1 MSNEIEPSTPAEQVV
16 LLSTPPDARDVTAE
30 LAAPPRRKLPWLSLA
45 LGGAVIATA
54 AFAGGVWY
62 QKDNGSGGSGRAV
75 AGGQQPRGAGATP
88 GAPGQNGGR
97 RGGQGGQGNGQ
108 GGGGNGQGGQGGFTR
123 GTVKAVDGTTV
134 YLTDANGNT
143 VKITTGDATKVQLNK
158 EGKVADLQPGQSVTV
173 VGTPDANG
181 GYAASQ
187 LVEGA
192 TGFGGFGGFGGAGGF
207 GGGGGNRTASGGGG
221 GGNRT
226 ASGG

>member
-1 MSNEIEPSTPAEQVV
+1 MSNEIATVSTTTPAEQVA
-16 LLSTPPDARDVTAE
+16 LLATPPDARDVTAE

-45 LGGAVIATA
+45 LAGGVIASG

-62 QKDNGSGGSGRAV
+62 QQNHGTKSGSSHTTAAGAVPQQRAAGASGGGY
-75 AGGQQPRGAGATP
+75 GQGSS
-88 GAPGQNGGR
+88 R
-97 RGGQGGQGNGQ
+97 RGGQGQGSQGQ
-108 GGGGNGQGGQGGFTR
+108 GGPGGLTR

-143 VKITTGDATKVQLNK
+143 VKVTTGDATKVQLNK

-192 TGFGGFGGFGGAGGF
+192 AAGAGGF
-207 GGGGGNRTASGGGG
+207 GGGAPKNPSGG
-221 GGNRT
+221 
-226 ASGG
+226 